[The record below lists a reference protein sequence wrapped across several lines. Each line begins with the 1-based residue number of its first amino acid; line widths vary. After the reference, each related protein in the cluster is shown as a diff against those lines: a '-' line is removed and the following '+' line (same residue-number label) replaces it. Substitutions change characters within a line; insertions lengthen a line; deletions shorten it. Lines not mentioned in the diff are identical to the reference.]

1 MARFAKS
8 ILATWQNTMVSN
20 VGRLAAID
28 SDPAVDAISFALCPM
43 PYQTLFNAVS
53 TYKDKLL
60 LNVGYDASKLS
71 REIAIELAAGMRD
84 ALQKAAVAA

>member
-1 MARFAKS
+1 MERFAKS

-20 VGRLAAID
+20 VGRVAAID

-60 LNVGYDASKLS
+60 LNVGYDAGKLADG
-71 REIAIELAAGMRD
+71 IAMELAAGMRD
-84 ALQKAAVAA
+84 ALQEATAVA